1 MTVSNAQTPAE
12 YFFDYPLRMP
22 EARDRVRLGP
32 SETSDFSRRRISRHA
47 FKRRAGPES
56 RFKSPEWKRPLDW
69 QGLPHMCCTFCQLRA
84 RLLRCRTQSFYVLWI
99 TRRNSLL
106 VTLILMQE
114 ILEAHKEGG

>member
-1 MTVSNAQTPAE
+1 MSNTQTPAKC
-12 YFFDYPLRMP
+12 FFDYPLRMP
-22 EARDRVRLGP
+22 EARDRVRFGP
-32 SETSDFSRRRISRHA
+32 SETSDFSRRRISHDA

-69 QGLPHMCCTFCQLRA
+69 QGLPHMCSTFGQLRA
-84 RLLRCRTQSFYVLWI
+84 RLLRCRMPSFYVLRI

-114 ILEAHKEGG
+114 ILEAHKEGE

>member
-1 MTVSNAQTPAE
+1 
-12 YFFDYPLRMP
+12 
-22 EARDRVRLGP
+22 
-32 SETSDFSRRRISRHA
+32 
-47 FKRRAGPES
+47 
-56 RFKSPEWKRPLDW
+56 
-69 QGLPHMCCTFCQLRA
+69 MCCTFCQLRA